1 MSTNVTNLPE
11 AEFETPDDRAYK
23 GLGAAFGDRRDG
35 RVYLYNPDV
44 RTAIGVAQAIGRP
57 LLLRGPAGSGKS
69 SLAPFVARQ
78 LRRRFYWITITART
92 EARDLMWQFDALK
105 RLNDAQ
111 IQADEER
118 QRVSQLQSYLEP
130 GVLWWAFSP
139 ATARR
144 RGLPKD
150 QTLRVP
156 AAIDPGIGPRTN
168 GVVVLIDE
176 IDKADPDLP
185 NNLLEC
191 LGSLQFRVQE
201 TGDVIRAKE
210 PPLVIVTTND
220 ERELPAAFLR
230 RCAILRLPD
239 HDPGDLLRIATYHFR
254 GLEAP
259 AFPTDAGRTLLYTT
273 IATRLQELKKEA
285 QHLDQREPSTAE
297 YLDAVRA
304 CLVRGIRPDDPAG
317 EWPHLERLTLR
328 KHASP
333 SNREALAAAAEGLTQ
348 PL

>member
-1 MSTNVTNLPE
+1 MSTTVTNLPE
-11 AEFETPDDRAYK
+11 AQFEIPDDRAYK
-23 GLGAAFGDRRDG
+23 GIGTAFGDRRDG
-35 RVYLYNPDV
+35 RVYLYNPEV

-78 LRRRFYWITITART
+78 LRRRFYWTTITART

-111 IQADEER
+111 IQAPEER
-118 QRVSQLQSYLEP
+118 RRVSQLQSYIEP

-156 AAIDPGIGPRTN
+156 LAVDPGIGPRTN

-239 HDPGDLLRIATYHFR
+239 HSTDDLVEIATLHFHD
-254 GLEAP
+254 LEAS
-259 AFPTDAGRTLLYTT
+259 AFPTPADRTILYTN
-273 IATRLQELKKEA
+273 IATRLKALQEEA
-285 QHLDQREPSTAE
+285 RALDHRLPSTAE

-304 CLVRGIRPDDPAG
+304 CLKRGVRPDDTG
-317 EWPHLERLTLR
+317 EWPHLERLTLNKISSR
-328 KHASP
+328 ADDQDVSGG
-333 SNREALAAAAEGLTQ
+333 SVETS
-348 PL
+348 

>member
-11 AEFETPDDRAYK
+11 AQFEIPDDRSYK
-23 GLGAAFGDRRDG
+23 GIGAAFGDRRDG
-35 RVYLYNPDV
+35 RVYLYNPEV

-78 LRRRFYWITITART
+78 LRRRFYWTTITART

-111 IQADEER
+111 IQAPEER
-118 QRVSQLQSYLEP
+118 RRVSQLQSYIEP

-156 AAIDPGIGPRTN
+156 PAVDPGIGPRTN

-239 HDPGDLLRIATYHFR
+239 HSTDDLVEIATLHFHD
-254 GLEAP
+254 LETP
-259 AFPTDAGRTLLYTT
+259 AFPTPAERTLLYTK
-273 IATRLQELKKEA
+273 IATRLKKLQEDA
-285 QHLDQREPSTAE
+285 RALDHRLPSTAE

-304 CLVRGIRPDDPAG
+304 CLKRGVRPDDTG
-317 EWPHLERLTLR
+317 EWPHLERLTLNKAVSR
-328 KHASP
+328 SDDQDLNGG
-333 SNREALAAAAEGLTQ
+333 SVETS
-348 PL
+348 